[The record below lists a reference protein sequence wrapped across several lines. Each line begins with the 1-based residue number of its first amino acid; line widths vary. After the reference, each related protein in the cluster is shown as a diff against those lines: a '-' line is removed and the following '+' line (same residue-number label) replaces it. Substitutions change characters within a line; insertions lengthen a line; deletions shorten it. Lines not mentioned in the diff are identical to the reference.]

1 MYGIIKKDVL
11 KSIKRISHQKQSSIT
26 KKGIA
31 MKKLILAL
39 LLTAFPVLAAEQAI
53 DNILVEKSARKM
65 YLRQGDKNIKEYNIR
80 LGSNP
85 TGHKEQE
92 GDGRTPEGKYTISGR
107 NPKSAYHLSLRISY
121 PNAADKKRAA
131 DKKVNPGGDI
141 MIHGYP
147 NYAPNTAFD
156 VIHNNYNWTAGCIAV
171 TDKEI
176 EEIWQLVL
184 IGTPIEIKP

>member
-1 MYGIIKKDVL
+1 
-11 KSIKRISHQKQSSIT
+11 
-26 KKGIA
+26 

-39 LLTAFPVLAAEQAI
+39 LLTISPVLAAEQAI

-65 YLRQGDKNIKEYNIR
+65 YLRQGDKNIKEYTIR
-80 LGSNP
+80 LGPNP

-121 PNAADKKRAA
+121 PNAADKSRAA
-131 DKKVNPGGDI
+131 VKKVSAGGDI

-147 NYAPNTAFD
+147 NYAPNAIFD
-156 VIHNNYNWTAGCIAV
+156 VIHNSYDWTAGCIAV

-176 EEIWQLVL
+176 EEIWKLVPD
-184 IGTPIEIKP
+184 GTPIVIKP